1 MRFTRAVERDRRRNG
16 RARQDFVSDWK
27 TERVPHRAS
36 AKKRNQ
42 GGRAG
47 NAVYCQRCGAKLH
60 PKRASRRQLYC
71 SYRCRDE
78 ARRGRNFAVS
88 ATTRRGSP
96 AIPRSV
102 ENRPLVSTS
111 CKNGF
116 VGRTPSIIGPQ
127 IVIETEIIA
136 GRSWKSV
143 VSPHG
148 VCCEVATCAGAIHWG
163 AHDALAARRQ
173 DIEAQSITTTLMLE
187 AKVVESTTKPA
198 PAPTV
203 HPVVEFETK
212 PTNKSKP
219 KVVSAVDFGSTDID
233 DEFRFD
239 PDDNQRGGLA
249 HGQKDRSNRQ
259 R

>member
-1 MRFTRAVERDRRRNG
+1 MRFRKGVERGHRNG
-16 RARQDFVSDWK
+16 ERARQDFGSDWK

-116 VGRTPSIIGPQ
+116 AGRTPSIVGPQ

-136 GRSWKSV
+136 GRIWKSV
-143 VSPHG
+143 VSPDD
-148 VCCEVATCAGAIHWG
+148 VCCEVATCAETIHGGAN
-163 AHDALAARRQ
+163 DALAARRQ
-173 DIEAQSITTTLMLE
+173 DPTTNFVLIPTTTREE
-187 AKVVESTTKPA
+187 A
-198 PAPTV
+198 
-203 HPVVEFETK
+203 
-212 PTNKSKP
+212 
-219 KVVSAVDFGSTDID
+219 
-233 DEFRFD
+233 
-239 PDDNQRGGLA
+239 
-249 HGQKDRSNRQ
+249 
-259 R
+259 